1 MNILVIKHGALGDV
15 FLSIGAIQSIRRHYS
30 KANIFLLTQSNYKKI
45 LHNLPDVDIILEDD
59 RGFFIKSILNLIRYI
74 QKYQIRLIIDLQNS
88 SRTQLYNFFIKFF
101 TDTKILSARKF
112 STYAF
117 SRKPLGLQHITDSHM
132 EQLKILGIDN
142 YQISNLNWMIKNN
155 KINIEKPYV
164 IFIPGA
170 SKTGDYKRWPSNY
183 YGKIANYLANK
194 NYDIYLTGSNLD
206 MDEINEI
213 IKICPV
219 AKNKI
224 QESKI
229 DDFYDLCLNSSLIIS
244 NDTGPAHIAGL
255 SNQHLIWLANDNK
268 ISYSCHP
275 LGRNVHIIKSKSV
288 KDINPKEVIMK
299 IEYIL
304 NI

>member
-1 MNILVIKHGALGDV
+1 MNILVIKHGSLGDI
-15 FLSIGAIQSIRRHYS
+15 FLSIGAIQTIRNHYPN
-30 KANIFLLTQSNYKKI
+30 ARLILLTQSNYKKI
-45 LHNLPDVDIILEDD
+45 LINLPDVDTILEDD
-59 RGFFIKSILNLIRYI
+59 RGFVIQSTIKLIRYI
-74 QKYQIRLIIDLQNS
+74 QKYQINLIIDLQNS
-88 SRTQLYNFFIKFF
+88 SRTQLYNFFSKIF

-112 STYAF
+112 STYPYKQ
-117 SRKPLGLQHITDSHM
+117 KPLGLQHITDNHK
-132 EQLKILGIDN
+132 EQLKKIGIDN

-155 KINIEKPYV
+155 KIDIEKPYV

-170 SKTGDYKRWPSNY
+170 SKIGDYKKWPSNY
-183 YGKIANYLANK
+183 FGKIANYLANK

-206 MDEINEI
+206 EDVINEI
-213 IKICPV
+213 IKICPM

-224 QESKI
+224 NESKI
-229 DDFYDLCLNSSLIIS
+229 DDFYDLCLKSSLIIS

-268 ISYSCHP
+268 ISFSCHP
-275 LGRNVHIIKSKSV
+275 LGRNVHKIKSKSV
-288 KDINPKEVIMK
+288 KDINPNEVIKK

>member
-45 LHNLPDVDIILEDD
+45 LYNLPDVDLILEDD
-59 RGFFIKSILNLIRYI
+59 RGFVIKSILNLIRYI

-117 SRKPLGLQHITDSHM
+117 SRKPLGLQHITDSHL
-132 EQLKILGIDN
+132 EQLKIIGIDN

-275 LGRNVHIIKSKSV
+275 LGRNVHIIKSKSI
-288 KDINPKEVIMK
+288 KDINPKEVIKK

>member
-45 LHNLPDVDIILEDD
+45 LYNLPDVDLILEDD
-59 RGFFIKSILNLIRYI
+59 RGFVIKSILNLIRYI

-88 SRTQLYNFFIKFF
+88 SRTQLYNFFIKLF

-132 EQLKILGIDN
+132 EQLKIIGIDN

-288 KDINPKEVIMK
+288 KDINPKEVIKK

>member
-15 FLSIGAIQSIRRHYS
+15 FLSIGAIQTIRRHYS

-74 QKYQIRLIIDLQNS
+74 KKYQIRLIIDLQNS

-117 SRKPLGLQHITDSHM
+117 SRKPLGLQHITDSHL
-132 EQLKILGIDN
+132 EQLKIIGIDN

-275 LGRNVHIIKSKSV
+275 LGRNVHIIKSKSI
-288 KDINPKEVIMK
+288 KDINPKEVIKK

>member
-45 LHNLPDVDIILEDD
+45 LYNLPDVDLILEDD
-59 RGFFIKSILNLIRYI
+59 RGFVIKSILNLIRYI

-117 SRKPLGLQHITDSHM
+117 SRKPLGLQHITDSHL
-132 EQLKILGIDN
+132 EQLKIIGIDN

-288 KDINPKEVIMK
+288 KDINPKEVIKK